1 MRRVITISLN
11 GNAYALED
19 DAADALGTYLDQ
31 ARRALDHNA
40 DRIEILSDLEQAIA
54 DKSQR
59 FLGSHKTVLNRTE
72 IEQILAEMGPV
83 DGGSTTEADA
93 TSSGTAPG
101 PSAPRRHT
109 FYRIRQDQ
117 KVGGVCNGLAAYFGW
132 DVTWVRLAFLVFGLL
147 WGITGVIYLALM
159 IIVPVA
165 ETPEEL
171 AAAYGE
177 PFNAR
182 ELIERARQEAEE
194 LTRRDWGQE
203 KAQLKAGWERS
214 KSFVRTEL
222 RESLSVWRKKR
233 LDARRRRRQSAQGAA
248 QNAGP
253 AAASAAATNS
263 RSSHRPG
270 PIQQILTFM
279 LLVPL
284 IAVFGGLAL
293 AWIAVVFVLL
303 TTGTIFGF
311 LLPLS
316 WPIWLVIL
324 VLFFGFSLITWPF
337 RLLRQMLA
345 PTSQPAAATGAFA
358 FIESLVGIVACIA
371 LASWAYHHLPAVT
384 DMVDHLMGQISL
396 WLEEWRAHGLVRV
409 ET

>member
-40 DRIEILSDLEQAIA
+40 DRVEILSDLEQAIA

-93 TSSGTAPG
+93 VTSGAASG
-101 PSAPRRHT
+101 PSSPRRHT
-109 FYRIRQDQ
+109 LYRIRQEQ
-117 KVGGVCNGLAAYFGW
+117 KIGGVCSGLAAYFGW
-132 DVTWVRLAFLVFGLL
+132 DVTWVRLAFLVFGLV
-147 WGITGVIYLALM
+147 WGITGVLYLALM

-182 ELIERARQEAEE
+182 ELIERARQDAED
-194 LTRRDWGQE
+194 LARRDWRPE

-222 RESLSVWRKKR
+222 RESLSVWRQKR
-233 LDARRRRRQSAQGAA
+233 LDARRRRRQTAQGAA

-253 AAASAAATNS
+253 AAASAASTNS

-270 PIQQILTFM
+270 PIQQVLALM

-284 IAVFGGLAL
+284 IAVFGALAL
-293 AWIAVVFVLL
+293 AWIGVLFVLV
-303 TTGTIFGF
+303 TTGTIFGI

-324 VLFFGFSLITWPF
+324 VLLLGFSLVTWPF

-345 PTSQPAAATGAFA
+345 PVSQPAAASSAFS
-358 FIESLVGIVACIA
+358 FIESLVAIVACMA
-371 LASWAYHHLPAVT
+371 LVSWAYHHLPAIT
-384 DMVDHLMGQISL
+384 DMVDQLTAQISL
-396 WLEEWRAHGLVRV
+396 WLEEWRAHGQIHV